1 MTTSDPVYDEF
12 GMFQENAEEAGIP
25 WRGAPVVVRRTVEVR
40 PGYALSALVWGDGPP
55 EVVLVHGAGQNA
67 HTWDSVALALD
78 RPLVAVDLPGHGH
91 SARPAEHRVVDP
103 WAIAGDLDPVVD
115 ALAPR
120 ARVVVG
126 MSLGGLA
133 TLAWAARHPDPTR
146 HLVIVDVTPGV
157 DREKTADIAAFLG
170 GPARFDSFDAI
181 LAHTVAFNPTRS
193 RSSLRRGV
201 LHNAVRQP
209 DGSWTWRHQLG
220 RVPEGDPGPG
230 RRVEV
235 GALWDDVGSTGGPL
249 RLVRGGRSPVVSDAD
264 VAELCRRCP
273 QAVVTVVEDAGHSVQ
288 GDQPVAL
295 ARIIEEELSS

>member
-40 PGYALSALVWGDGPP
+40 PGYALSALVWGDGPR

-133 TLAWAARHPDPTR
+133 TLAWAAR
-146 HLVIVDVTPGV
+146 
-157 DREKTADIAAFLG
+157 
-170 GPARFDSFDAI
+170 
-181 LAHTVAFNPTRS
+181 
-193 RSSLRRGV
+193 
-201 LHNAVRQP
+201 
-209 DGSWTWRHQLG
+209 
-220 RVPEGDPGPG
+220 
-230 RRVEV
+230 
-235 GALWDDVGSTGGPL
+235 
-249 RLVRGGRSPVVSDAD
+249 
-264 VAELCRRCP
+264 
-273 QAVVTVVEDAGHSVQ
+273 
-288 GDQPVAL
+288 
-295 ARIIEEELSS
+295 